1 MHDDLVR
8 DIYERLGGIQAKLDD
23 VRAIRDT
30 AEAAQLV
37 AQEALLKAESNARAV
52 EKLEATNK
60 WAIGIMIPVV
70 LFILGYIF
78 I

>member
-1 MHDDLVR
+1 MQDDLVR

-30 AEAAQLV
+30 ADAAQLG
-37 AQEALLKAESNARAV
+37 AKEALLKAESNARAI

-60 WAIGIMIPVV
+60 WAIGIMIPVA

>member
-8 DIYERLGGIQAKLDD
+8 DIYERLGGIEAKLDD
-23 VRAIRDT
+23 VRAIRNT
-30 AEAAQLV
+30 ADAAQLV
-37 AQEALLKAESNARAV
+37 AKEALLKAESNGRDI
-52 EKLEATNK
+52 EKLESTLK
-60 WAIGIMIPVV
+60 WAIGIIIPVV